1 MGDSTKVDLENIRLV
16 AIDVGKV
23 ATKLGYVKD
32 EIAREEIPIDPN
44 LETIDTSGL
53 QSLLLNLKESAS
65 KLKEEILTIYDNFK
79 KAEAENKNL
88 KIGDLQFLDE
98 GINYYEIGTG
108 EGASGTIGN
117 SLRGKGEY
125 VIDRVAFYI
134 NGKLV
139 ANINDTGTNVEEARM
154 KYAKEYD
161 VDLSEVGVSLHVST
175 KEGNATGWL
184 DREQMPYD
192 KVNKVVDYNELEKA
206 TSKQISEYESKN
218 IKIASADECKTKYI
232 EIQGEVPEEE
242 IKPSFW
248 ATAAHGFSNI
258 GIGMLDVVPLI
269 PQKAIDTLQKN
280 ADEFYYEQGSYLTD
294 GEKKMQNITGGL
306 SLTALTIAATM
317 GAGAGAAAGET
328 AETTALATT
337 EGATVVEAE
346 VVGETAAETTA
357 LATVNTGTE
366 IQEAGRIIGTVTDE
380 LGNSGIVREV
390 IINGEKMAKITS
402 GGKVQGFINEA
413 GEVFDAAGNLIGSGY
428 TYPG

>member
-1 MGDSTKVDLENIRLV
+1 MGDSTKIDLDGMENV
-16 AIDVGKV
+16 ANSFEKIATIFENVKGKISNV
-23 ATKLGYVKD
+23 
-32 EIAREEIPIDPN
+32 EIPTDPS
-44 LETIDTSGL
+44 LQTIDTSGL
-53 QSLLLNLKESAS
+53 QNLLVNLQNTSS
-65 KLKEEILTIYDNFK
+65 KLKDEVTKIHDNFESAE
-79 KAEAENKNL
+79 KANRNL
-88 KIGDLQFLDE
+88 EIGDWLYLGE
-98 GINYYEIGTG
+98 GINYYESAS
-108 EGASGTIGN
+108 GAGRAGTIG
-117 SLRGKGEY
+117 SDIRGKGNY
-125 VIDRVAFYI
+125 AIDRIAFYVD
-134 NGKLV
+134 GKMIE
-139 ANINDTGTNVEEARM
+139 NTDETGTNIDEARM
-154 KYAKEYD
+154 KYAKEYN
-161 VDLSEVGVSLHVST
+161 VDPSKINVSMHITT
-175 KEGNATGWL
+175 KDGNDTGW
-184 DREQMPYD
+184 
-192 KVNKVVDYNELEKA
+192 VDQN
-206 TSKQISEYESKN
+206 QISFDKANKTVNYKEIERKTGNDIKKYESKN

-317 GAGAGAAAGET
+317 GAGAGAAAGEA

-366 IQEAGRIIGTVTDE
+366 LQEAGRIIGTVTDE